1 MNEYKFSEIEIGFE
15 ESFVIAVDKSK
26 MEKFLD
32 ISKDTNPLHNDTNYA
47 KKMGFQDRVVYG
59 LLTSSFYSTL
69 VGVYIPGKYCILQ
82 GIDIQFSK
90 PVYVGDVLKVSG
102 KVSYIN
108 EAYKMIEIK
117 AFIMNQDNIKV
128 SKATIKAGVMHE

>member
-15 ESFVIAVDKSK
+15 ESFVIEVDKSK

-47 KKMGFQDRVVYG
+47 KKMGFQDKVVYG

-69 VGVYIPGKYCILQ
+69 VGVYLPGRYCILQ

-90 PVYVGDVLKVSG
+90 PVYVGDVLKISG